1 MTIPWQKIGTIA
13 GLIVSSAITTCMQMV
28 QSKKMI
34 ADMGQSIG
42 KEVLKTVEK
51 ETIK

>member
-1 MTIPWQKIGTIA
+1 MTISWQKVGTIA
-13 GLIVSSAITTCMQMV
+13 GLLVSSAITTCMQMM

-34 ADMGQSIG
+34 AEMGQSIG